1 MAKTLYIL
9 DASSYVFRAYHAVS
23 FLSNSKGFP
32 TNAIYGFINM
42 INKFISEVSPEYFVA
57 VFDSG
62 GKSFR
67 NDIYPEYK
75 ANRGDAPED
84 ISLQFP
90 KIIEY
95 LKLRGIKVMSL
106 ENYEAD
112 DIIGSISEKYNKK
125 IKIVIISGDKDFTQ
139 LISRNVSMLDTMK
152 NKIIDNK
159 EVETKYGLKPGQMID
174 YFSLVGDS
182 VDNIPGVKGIG
193 PKTAQI
199 LISEFKNLDS
209 LYKNIKKVNKER
221 IKNLLIDSKDDAYLS
236 KELITIEKNIKLEDK
251 IEDFVILDEKIN
263 ELNDFFSDL
272 EFDSMIKESEEAPKK
287 ILKINHKIIQSVE
300 EFDVFLR
307 TLKKYDE
314 ISLDLETTSLN
325 PMDADIVGIS
335 FTFEEEKS
343 YYIPLQHSEDSPQL
357 EIDFVIKKLK
367 KYLESDKVKKI
378 GQNLKYEIL
387 VFEKYNIHLGG
398 IFFDTMVAAH
408 YLDSSLQSYS
418 LDNLSRRFLDHK
430 MISFKEITTINK
442 KKINFKD
449 VPILDAAE
457 YSCEDSFITYKLYKI
472 LSNLINTENN
482 MNIFIKNEMPFVQV
496 LAALENRGV
505 YIDTGKLNT
514 ISKKFEKLIVNIE
527 KNIYK
532 MIGKEINI
540 NSTLQLRDILFNELN
555 LKPFKKTKKGE
566 FSTDSESLQSMSSQ
580 HKVIEEI
587 LSFRFYSKLK
597 STYLDSLPVLI
608 SKTSNRIHTS
618 YNQTGTSTGR
628 LSSSNPNLQNIP
640 IKSSEGKQIRESFVS
655 QDKKSIIISA
665 DYSQIELR
673 LLAHFSKD
681 ETMIKSYTNN
691 EDIHKNTASEIF
703 NVSNNMIT
711 EDQRRLAKTINF
723 GIIYGIGPKRLA
735 LQINSDNKTA
745 KDYIEKY
752 FEKYPNVQTFFQES
766 INISREKGYAE
777 TILNRRRYLKD
788 ITSKNYL
795 VRSASERAAI
805 NTPIQGSAADIIK
818 LAMIDLHN
826 DKFIV
831 NNSKLI
837 IQVHDE
843 LVFECNE
850 SVYDELKV
858 KIKNHME
865 NCYKLKVPLKVDIN
879 KGQSWSDAH

>member
-1 MAKTLYIL
+1 
-9 DASSYVFRAYHAVS
+9 
-23 FLSNSKGFP
+23 
-32 TNAIYGFINM
+32 
-42 INKFISEVSPEYFVA
+42 
-57 VFDSG
+57 
-62 GKSFR
+62 
-67 NDIYPEYK
+67 
-75 ANRGDAPED
+75 
-84 ISLQFP
+84 
-90 KIIEY
+90 
-95 LKLRGIKVMSL
+95 
-106 ENYEAD
+106 
-112 DIIGSISEKYNKK
+112 
-125 IKIVIISGDKDFTQ
+125 
-139 LISRNVSMLDTMK
+139 
-152 NKIIDNK
+152 
-159 EVETKYGLKPGQMID
+159 
-174 YFSLVGDS
+174 
-182 VDNIPGVKGIG
+182 
-193 PKTAQI
+193 
-199 LISEFKNLDS
+199 
-209 LYKNIKKVNKER
+209 
-221 IKNLLIDSKDDAYLS
+221 
-236 KELITIEKNIKLEDK
+236 
-251 IEDFVILDEKIN
+251 
-263 ELNDFFSDL
+263 
-272 EFDSMIKESEEAPKK
+272 
-287 ILKINHKIIQSVE
+287 
-300 EFDVFLR
+300 
-307 TLKKYDE
+307 
-314 ISLDLETTSLN
+314 
-325 PMDADIVGIS
+325 
-335 FTFEEEKS
+335 
-343 YYIPLQHSEDSPQL
+343 
-357 EIDFVIKKLK
+357 
-367 KYLESDKVKKI
+367 
-378 GQNLKYEIL
+378 
-387 VFEKYNIHLGG
+387 
-398 IFFDTMVAAH
+398 
-408 YLDSSLQSYS
+408 
-418 LDNLSRRFLDHK
+418 
-430 MISFKEITTINK
+430 
-442 KKINFKD
+442 
-449 VPILDAAE
+449 
-457 YSCEDSFITYKLYKI
+457 
-472 LSNLINTENN
+472 
-482 MNIFIKNEMPFVQV
+482 
-496 LAALENRGV
+496 
-505 YIDTGKLNT
+505 
-514 ISKKFEKLIVNIE
+514 
-527 KNIYK
+527 

-691 EDIHKNTASEIF
+691 EDIHKKTASEIF

>member
-1 MAKTLYIL
+1 
-9 DASSYVFRAYHAVS
+9 
-23 FLSNSKGFP
+23 
-32 TNAIYGFINM
+32 
-42 INKFISEVSPEYFVA
+42 
-57 VFDSG
+57 
-62 GKSFR
+62 
-67 NDIYPEYK
+67 
-75 ANRGDAPED
+75 
-84 ISLQFP
+84 
-90 KIIEY
+90 
-95 LKLRGIKVMSL
+95 
-106 ENYEAD
+106 
-112 DIIGSISEKYNKK
+112 
-125 IKIVIISGDKDFTQ
+125 
-139 LISRNVSMLDTMK
+139 
-152 NKIIDNK
+152 
-159 EVETKYGLKPGQMID
+159 
-174 YFSLVGDS
+174 
-182 VDNIPGVKGIG
+182 
-193 PKTAQI
+193 
-199 LISEFKNLDS
+199 
-209 LYKNIKKVNKER
+209 
-221 IKNLLIDSKDDAYLS
+221 
-236 KELITIEKNIKLEDK
+236 
-251 IEDFVILDEKIN
+251 
-263 ELNDFFSDL
+263 
-272 EFDSMIKESEEAPKK
+272 
-287 ILKINHKIIQSVE
+287 
-300 EFDVFLR
+300 
-307 TLKKYDE
+307 
-314 ISLDLETTSLN
+314 
-325 PMDADIVGIS
+325 
-335 FTFEEEKS
+335 
-343 YYIPLQHSEDSPQL
+343 
-357 EIDFVIKKLK
+357 
-367 KYLESDKVKKI
+367 
-378 GQNLKYEIL
+378 
-387 VFEKYNIHLGG
+387 
-398 IFFDTMVAAH
+398 
-408 YLDSSLQSYS
+408 
-418 LDNLSRRFLDHK
+418 
-430 MISFKEITTINK
+430 
-442 KKINFKD
+442 
-449 VPILDAAE
+449 
-457 YSCEDSFITYKLYKI
+457 
-472 LSNLINTENN
+472 

-752 FEKYPNVQTFFQES
+752 FEKYPKVQTFFQES